1 MTGSTSARPPVV
13 RLVATALVA
22 GGAAVARQS
31 GGRVVLVEGAL
42 PGETVDAV
50 VTSEHASYARAS
62 VVEVLEASPDRVSP
76 PCPNVARGCGGCG
89 WQYLSVPAQRQ
100 AKLSLVAEALV
111 RLGGV
116 ESPRVEPGPP
126 LPTEGYRT
134 TLRLAIGPD
143 GAGFRRYHGH
153 DIVEVGECLVA
164 HPLLADLV
172 ATGGFG
178 FAREVT
184 LRCGAATGD
193 RLALLSPSAA
203 GAVLPPS
210 VLVVGEDELEAGHR
224 AWIFEEIAGKR
235 LRVSA
240 RSFFQ
245 ASPRG
250 AEALVDVVKA
260 AVAGAGPGALVDAY
274 GGVGLFGATA
284 GDDRAVTVLERSPS
298 SAADARVNL
307 PSAKVLRL
315 DVERWRP
322 SPAAVVVADPPKAGL
337 GRRGVAVLSA
347 SGAGHLVLVSCDPA
361 SLGRDAGLL
370 RAQGF
375 RLRSTTVV
383 DMFPGT
389 PHVETVSA
397 FVR

>member
-1 MTGSTSARPPVV
+1 MTGPASARPPVV

-62 VVEVLEASPDRVSP
+62 VAEVLEASPDRVSP

-89 WQYLSVPAQRQ
+89 WQHLSVPAQRR
-100 AKLSLVAEALV
+100 AKLSLVTEALV

-134 TLRLAIGPD
+134 TLRLATGPG

-178 FAREVT
+178 SAREVT

-193 RLALLSPSAA
+193 RLALLAPSAA
-203 GAVLPPS
+203 GAALPSS
-210 VLVVGEDELEAGHR
+210 VLVVGEDELEAGRR

-260 AVAGAGPGALVDAY
+260 AVAGAGPGALIDAY

-284 GDDRAVTVLERSPS
+284 GDGRPVTVLERSPS

-337 GRRGVAVLSA
+337 GRRGVAVLAA

-375 RLRSTTVV
+375 ELRSTTVV

-389 PHVETVSA
+389 PHIETASI
-397 FVR
+397 FIR

>member
-1 MTGSTSARPPVV
+1 MTARAPARPPVV

-89 WQYLSVPAQRQ
+89 WQHLSVPAQRQ

-111 RLGGV
+111 RLGRV

-134 TLRLAIGPD
+134 TLRLAMGPD

-153 DIVEVGECLVA
+153 DIVGVGECLVA

-193 RLALLSPSAA
+193 RLALLAPSAA

-210 VLVVGEDELEAGHR
+210 VLVVGEDELEAGRR
-224 AWIFEEIAGKR
+224 AWIFEEVAGKR

-375 RLRSTTVV
+375 ELRSTTVV

-389 PHVETVSA
+389 PHIETVST

>member
-1 MTGSTSARPPVV
+1 LKP
-13 RLVATALVA
+13 
-22 GGAAVARQS
+22 
-31 GGRVVLVEGAL
+31 
-42 PGETVDAV
+42 
-50 VTSEHASYARAS
+50 
-62 VVEVLEASPDRVSP
+62 
-76 PCPNVARGCGGCG
+76 
-89 WQYLSVPAQRQ
+89 
-100 AKLSLVAEALV
+100 
-111 RLGGV
+111 
-116 ESPRVEPGPP
+116 
-126 LPTEGYRT
+126 
-134 TLRLAIGPD
+134 
-143 GAGFRRYHGH
+143 GAGPGY
-153 DIVEVGECLVA
+153 
-164 HPLLADLV
+164 
-172 ATGGFG
+172 
-178 FAREVT
+178 
-184 LRCGAATGD
+184 
-193 RLALLSPSAA
+193 
-203 GAVLPPS
+203 
-210 VLVVGEDELEAGHR
+210 
-224 AWIFEEIAGKR
+224 
-235 LRVSA
+235 SA

-375 RLRSTTVV
+375 ELRSTTVV

-389 PHVETVSA
+389 PHIETVST